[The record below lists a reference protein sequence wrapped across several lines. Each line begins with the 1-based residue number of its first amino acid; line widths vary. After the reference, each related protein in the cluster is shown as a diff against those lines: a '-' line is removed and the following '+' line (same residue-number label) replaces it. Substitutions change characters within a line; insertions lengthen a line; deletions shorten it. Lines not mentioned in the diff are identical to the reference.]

1 MNIPNIQQIIVRRQK
16 RSELAEVL
24 LSYRRIFY
32 IVGLY
37 TAIINL
43 ILIVPALY
51 MFQIYDSV
59 LSSRSFETLLM
70 LSLIAVFLY
79 LVFGFLNWSRSQI
92 LIHLSNDIDKKLSDR
107 TFKAVLQGILKT
119 GTTNPSLVFGD
130 LTNLRQFVTG
140 SGIFAFFDAPWA
152 FIYLVVI
159 FIIHP
164 GLGVFSLIVG
174 IIQVLGAY
182 VSEKLTRDPIKS
194 ANRVNQE
201 ATNFL
206 QANLRNAE
214 VIEAMGMHT
223 NVMRKWREKY
233 DKMLS
238 LQFQASRDAAKME
251 STIRFLRIAA
261 QSLILGFGAYYV
273 ILDQITPGMMIMA
286 AILMGRALS
295 PIDTAVAVWRQFVS
309 ARDSYERLKNLLD
322 AYPEEERHLPL
333 PPPKGHLKVENCT
346 VGPPGGQ
353 VVILRY
359 INFEVNPGEAVA
371 IIGPT
376 ASGKTTLAKLI
387 TGVWKPYYGVVRLDG
402 ADLSFYNRDEL
413 GKYIGYLPQ
422 DIELFSG
429 TIAEN
434 IARFGDINMDLVIK
448 AAQMTGIHEMIL
460 KFPKG
465 YETEIG
471 ELGSSLS
478 GGQRQRIALARAI
491 YGDPILIVL
500 DEPNSN
506 LDEEGEQALMRTLL
520 ILKSMKRTLFVISHR
535 TNVLSV
541 VDKIMVLAGGQIQLF
556 GPTQEVLQILR
567 KRTEELA
574 KKAKGESI
582 GQG

>member
-1 MNIPNIQQIIVRRQK
+1 MNIPNIQQIILRRQK
-16 RSELAEVL
+16 RSELANVL

-32 IVGLY
+32 IVGFY

-70 LSLIAVFLY
+70 LSIIAIFMYVVFA
-79 LVFGFLNWSRSQI
+79 FLNWSRSQI

-140 SGIFAFFDAPWA
+140 SGVFAFFDAPWA

-164 GLGVFSLIVG
+164 VLGVFSLIVG

-201 ATNFL
+201 ASNFL

-214 VIEAMGMHT
+214 VIEAMGMHL

-233 DKMLS
+233 EKMLT
-238 LQFQASRDAAKME
+238 LQFEASRNAAKLE

-261 QSLILGFGAYYV
+261 QSLILGVGAYYV
-273 ILDQITPGMMIMA
+273 ILNHITPGMMIMA
-286 AILMGRALS
+286 SILMGRALS

-322 AYPEEERHLPL
+322 SYPEEERHLPL

-353 VVILRY
+353 IVILRY
-359 INFEVNPGEAVA
+359 INFEVSPGEAIA

-387 TGVWKPYYGVVRLDG
+387 VGVWKPYYGTVRLDG

-413 GKYIGYLPQ
+413 GKFIGYLPQ

-434 IARFGDINMDLVIK
+434 IARFGEINMDLVIR
-448 AAQMTGIHEMIL
+448 AAQMTGIHEMVL

-465 YETEIG
+465 YETEVG
-471 ELGSSLS
+471 ELGGSLS
-478 GGQRQRIALARAI
+478 GGQRQRIALARAV
-491 YGDPILIVL
+491 YGDPVLIVL

-506 LDEEGEQALMRTLL
+506 LDDEGEQALMRALL

-535 TNVLSV
+535 TSVLSV
-541 VDKIMVLAGGQIQLF
+541 VDKIMVLGNGQIQLF
-556 GPTQEVLQILR
+556 GPTQDVLQILR

-574 KKAKGESI
+574 KKAKGENVE
-582 GQG
+582 